1 MVKIKSIQKLPE
13 KNQYGLWTYT
23 ITLED
28 GKRCYYRTKE
38 DNQTTFTEGMETDA
52 IVEEKQKADGT
63 GVYYTIKPN
72 RPAFGGGK
80 GGYTRNDKAIA
91 ASVALQEATKFV
103 CSRTE
108 LKTDAIFP
116 LADKMYKWLEDKGA
130 IPNG

>member
-13 KNQYGLWTYT
+13 KNRFGLWSYT

-28 GKRCYYRTKE
+28 GKRCYFYTKE

-80 GGYTRNDKAIA
+80 GGYSKDHKKEAVTMCLSYAKDLC
-91 ASVALQEATKFV
+91 VAGKISTEQMLPLATKFHEWV
-103 CSRTE
+103 TSK
-108 LKTDAIFP
+108 LD
-116 LADKMYKWLEDKGA
+116 
-130 IPNG
+130 